1 MKKFKLFEDSP
12 YIDVPY
18 VGDVDTPYKTHTP
31 ITAEDQILS
40 IPKKGKKAKIQK
52 TPYPKTFDIPK
63 RKNTD
68 RKFIQD
74 QDMGQ
79 DDDEVK
85 KTQPTAPTGI
95 ANQDLANGSL
105 DQSAS
110 MGGGI
115 DQYGGLGGGMGGL
128 GTEEDVN
135 MPKTDEQIGRIFEL
149 KKIYKRLLSLDTYLS
164 FSSDPV
170 LIKLRGFTTNAV
182 ELFEVLIANILKYQ
196 DKVDE
201 IIVIYYKFLNL
212 LYSVIKVYYKRRQER
227 EKNEDI
233 K

>member
-1 MKKFKLFEDSP
+1 LKNFKLFEDIQNTD
-12 YIDVPY
+12 YIPADETELNTI
-18 VGDVDTPYKTHTP
+18 DTPYKTNIA
-31 ITAEDQILS
+31 ITAEDQIVS
-40 IPKKGKKAKIQK
+40 IPKKGKKSKIQK
-52 TPYPKTFDIPK
+52 TDYPKNFDIPK
-63 RKNTD
+63 RKDTK

-74 QDMGQ
+74 QDMTQ
-79 DDDEVK
+79 DEE
-85 KTQPTAPTGI
+85 
-95 ANQDLANGSL
+95 ANQQMPAQDPSAMGGGM
-105 DQSAS
+105 DQSAA
-110 MGGGI
+110 MGGGM
-115 DQYGGLGGGMGGL
+115 DQYGGMGGGMG
-128 GTEEDVN
+128 TEPDFN

-196 DKVDE
+196 DKIDDV
-201 IIVIYYKFLNL
+201 IIIYYKFLNL
-212 LYSVIKVYYKRRQER
+212 VYSVIKVYYKRKQEK